1 MKNFYKYL
9 KDILFKS
16 KYIRLFIYSHRPQYK
31 KFKIFNNLDKNS
43 VFIDFG
49 ANVGEISRYVSTISN
64 CFIYAYEPH
73 PDAFKILK
81 QTLSKYKK
89 IKLINEGVGFR
100 NEKKILNYYSSNNQN
115 LTLRH
120 SVSASIYDH
129 GQFNKKIN
137 IKINSINDIL
147 RNFDYIDCIKI
158 DIEGSEYDILPD
170 IFKQRDKIG
179 MVVCE
184 LHGINESQDLENKK
198 NSVLQ
203 YINDNNLHKWFSIW
217 V

>member
-1 MKNFYKYL
+1 MK
-9 KDILFKS
+9 
-16 KYIRLFIYSHRPQYK
+16 
-31 KFKIFNNLDKNS
+31 
-43 VFIDFG
+43 
-49 ANVGEISRYVSTISN
+49 
-64 CFIYAYEPH
+64 
-73 PDAFKILK
+73 
-81 QTLSKYKK
+81 
-89 IKLINEGVGFR
+89 
-100 NEKKILNYYSSNNQN
+100 KKILNYYSSNNQN